1 MKSLFLKF
9 LVIILLFNGC
19 SNKDEKISIIEE
31 KDIEFQMID
40 AYKKGIIALEEGDV
54 LFAVKNFNE
63 AELLFPQSQWAPK
76 SSLMAAYSY
85 YSQNYYGEAID
96 EIERFLKTYPNNE
109 SISYAHF
116 LIAMCYYE
124 TIIDERKDL
133 EPLIKA
139 KELFTFVVD
148 NYPVSD
154 FAMDAEFKLELIEDI
169 LASKEMY
176 VGKHYIKKE
185 KWIAAINRFKV
196 VINEYDTTVY
206 AEEALHRLVEVHYKI
221 GLIGEAKKYAK
232 VLGYNYESS
241 QWYKQSYRIF
251 NKNYEDPLLEVK
263 KEKEGFI
270 KRKFL
275 RLFK

>member
-1 MKSLFLKF
+1 
-9 LVIILLFNGC
+9 
-19 SNKDEKISIIEE
+19 
-31 KDIEFQMID
+31 
-40 AYKKGIIALEEGDV
+40 
-54 LFAVKNFNE
+54 
-63 AELLFPQSQWAPK
+63 
-76 SSLMAAYSY
+76 
-85 YSQNYYGEAID
+85 
-96 EIERFLKTYPNNE
+96 
-109 SISYAHF
+109 
-116 LIAMCYYE
+116 MCYYE